1 MDDTWRAGDLALCIK
16 QGQWRDSATK
26 EYVEFGPK
34 AGTLLTVG
42 WVMDAEAM
50 GRGSGLLLNFAPWP
64 RDFFVARNFVKITP
78 DAEAMDEEVVVSLR
92 IAGPVA
98 EPVGK

>member
-26 EYVEFGPK
+26 EYVELGPK
-34 AGTLLTVG
+34 AGALLTVC
-42 WVMDAEAM
+42 WVMDAEAT

-64 RDFFVARNFVKITP
+64 RGFFVARNFVKITP
-78 DAEAMDEEVVVSLR
+78 DAEAIDEEAATALPSD
-92 IAGPVA
+92 APVA
-98 EPVGK
+98 EPAGQ